1 MEYINILKK
10 DILELILPEL
20 LAHAE
25 KCYLKNS
32 EYQKASIQ
40 VDLIYE
46 KLSESLNDDEI
57 AEELEEYFT
66 ANNALIAL
74 QDKLMYQ
81 QGMSDLLNLILSLL
95 QRN

>member
-1 MEYINILKK
+1 MQAFN
-10 DILELILPEL
+10 LETL
-20 LAHAE
+20 LNPRVIE
-25 KCYLKNS
+25 KLEEIYQADETYLKLLKEEN
-32 EYQKASIQ
+32 
-40 VDLIYE
+40 LIYE

>member
-1 MEYINILKK
+1 MDNMDDLNR
-10 DILELILPEL
+10 DILELILPTL
-20 LAHAE
+20 LTNAG
-25 KCYLKNS
+25 KNYIKNE
-32 EYQKASIQ
+32 EYQKASMQ

-46 KLSESLNDDEI
+46 KISESLNDEL
-57 AEELEEYFT
+57 AEKLEDYFT